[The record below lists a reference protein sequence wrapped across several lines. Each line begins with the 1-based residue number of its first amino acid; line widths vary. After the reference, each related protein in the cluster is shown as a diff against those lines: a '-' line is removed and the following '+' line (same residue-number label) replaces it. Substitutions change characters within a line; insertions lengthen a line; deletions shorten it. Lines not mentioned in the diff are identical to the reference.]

1 MTTALSVKSGKVWC
15 EQSPIHATE
24 GETRKFTVT
33 HLDAAAVATP
43 VVKAYANKR
52 DVTSV
57 VFPTNSPA
65 ASANTITLS
74 NMTAMIGG
82 NRYVVT
88 VSAVVDSVDTVIA
101 KFQVI
106 CQRARQEH

>member
-1 MTTALSVKSGKVWC
+1 MTTALSVKAGKVWC
-15 EQSPIHATE
+15 EQSPVHATE
-24 GETRKFTVT
+24 GETRRFTIT

-43 VVKAYANKR
+43 TVAAYANKR
-52 DVTSV
+52 VVTST
-57 VFPTNSPA
+57 VFPTNSPS

-74 NMTAMIGG
+74 NMTGMVGG
-82 NRYVVT
+82 NRYVVV